1 MIKEAFAWV
10 FYQEDLE
17 NLKGGD
23 KKKPP
28 ENITNVH
35 LYLAFYIFG
44 VIHPHILMSTFLL
57 DNTAEHLCYL

>member
-23 KKKPP
+23 KKTKKK
-28 ENITNVH
+28 
-35 LYLAFYIFG
+35 
-44 VIHPHILMSTFLL
+44 HPKISQMYTY
-57 DNTAEHLCYL
+57 T

>member
-23 KKKPP
+23 KKK
-28 ENITNVH
+28 
-35 LYLAFYIFG
+35 
-44 VIHPHILMSTFLL
+44 HPKISQMYTY
-57 DNTAEHLCYL
+57 T